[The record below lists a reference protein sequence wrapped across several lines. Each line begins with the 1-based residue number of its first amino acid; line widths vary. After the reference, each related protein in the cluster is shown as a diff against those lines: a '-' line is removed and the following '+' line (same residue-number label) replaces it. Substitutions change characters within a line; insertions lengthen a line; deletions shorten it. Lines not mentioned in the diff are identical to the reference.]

1 MLYSKSNIN
10 IPKNSKKT
18 TFWTVLRQSWQ
29 YEICGFIIK
38 ICEFSDFTKK
48 VCLPNSVQKSYFA
61 EQDDDI
67 PPYDVMNLLQ
77 GIWISPGS
85 TPGK

>member
-1 MLYSKSNIN
+1 MLYSNSNIN
-10 IPKNSKKT
+10 IQNIIKNNFLDCFET
-18 TFWTVLRQSWQ
+18 ELAIWNMR
-29 YEICGFIIK
+29 IIIK
-38 ICEFSDFTKK
+38 ICEFSDFNKK

-67 PPYDVMNLLQ
+67 PSYDVMNLPQ

-85 TPGK
+85 TLGK